1 MELLSTAISYLNTYL
16 LEKFSQKKY
25 STKLLVIFTITF
37 LSFMLWQI
45 YSGYSKALKLTS
57 IIVSLPLISLISELI
72 IPTFLSLF
80 FISII
85 KNQVK
90 EKMTQNKRLYY
101 FKVSCCLQVYFYVL
115 YFILIKLI
123 TKIKYNFCMFISML
137 ILFFVLL
144 LFASLYFK
152 NNWIAKNIDK
162 KYGLCLTL
170 VLYILYGICIMLL
183 FNDKYFIFTSLL
195 RISALVAL
203 VPIPLPFICARRSS
217 SLISWPAFSIAS
229 IMEPEL

>member
-1 MELLSTAISYLNTYL
+1 MSILLITNIIIKKERNLLFMELLSTAISYLNTYL

-45 YSGYSKALKLTS
+45 YSGYSKVLKLTS

-137 ILFFVLL
+137 LLFFVLL

-162 KYGLCLTL
+162 KYYLS
-170 VLYILYGICIMLL
+170 
-183 FNDKYFIFTSLL
+183 F
-195 RISALVAL
+195 
-203 VPIPLPFICARRSS
+203 PLEA
-217 SLISWPAFSIAS
+217 
-229 IMEPEL
+229 